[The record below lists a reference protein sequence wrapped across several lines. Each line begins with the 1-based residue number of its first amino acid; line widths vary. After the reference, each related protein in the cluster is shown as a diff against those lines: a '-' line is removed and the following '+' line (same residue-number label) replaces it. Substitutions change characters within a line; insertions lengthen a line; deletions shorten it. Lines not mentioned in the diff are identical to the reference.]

1 MKLEIS
7 DRVMEVSTLE
17 ALSARCII
25 KNDIQCQEF
34 DIPLSLMDNL
44 HTLSSIK
51 ILKKEKSSL
60 KCRIRRLE
68 ELLPQAI
75 VKFNHYRKN
84 FENISLDD
92 IELANA
98 VGAQF
103 IQSETSVKKIEKEI
117 FECIARLEKNNL
129 KQEKYISNLDW
140 KYKISM

>member
-34 DIPLSLMDNL
+34 DIPFSLMDNL

-75 VKFNHYRKN
+75 AKFNHYRKN

>member
-75 VKFNHYRKN
+75 AKFNHYRKN

>member
-1 MKLEIS
+1 
-7 DRVMEVSTLE
+7 MEVSTLE

-75 VKFNHYRKN
+75 AKFNHYRKN

-140 KYKISM
+140 KYKISMYL

>member
-1 MKLEIS
+1 
-7 DRVMEVSTLE
+7 MEVSTLE

>member
-1 MKLEIS
+1 
-7 DRVMEVSTLE
+7 MEVSTLE

-75 VKFNHYRKN
+75 AKFNHYRKN